1 MLYAAYGSNLHPVR
15 IKQRTPSA
23 QLLGTA
29 AIAHQSL
36 NFHKRGYT
44 DSSGKCNIVPCHNS
58 IVYVAVYDIPLAEMT
73 LLDQHEGAGSGY
85 DRASISV
92 DGFGDCVTYIAAA
105 AHIDEALLPFSWYK
119 ELVLVGCE
127 KLGFPNSYVEAIRA
141 VPIVEDF
148 EGDRYNANMRLVKAC
163 KKWQL

>member
-1 MLYAAYGSNLHPVR
+1 MLYAAYGSNLHPLRVQ
-15 IKQRTPSA
+15 QRTPSA

-44 DSSGKCNIVPCHNS
+44 DFSGKCNMVPCHS
-58 IVYVAVYDIPLAEMT
+58 STVYVAVYDIPLAEMT
-73 LLDQHEGAGSGY
+73 LLDRHEGAGSGY
-85 DRASISV
+85 DRAVISV

-105 AHIDEALLPFSWYK
+105 PHIDEMLFPFSWYK

-127 KLGFPNSYVEAIRA
+127 KLAFPNSYVEAIRA
-141 VPIVEDF
+141 IRAVKDF
-148 EGDRYNANMRLVKAC
+148 EGDRHAVNMRLVKEC

>member
-15 IKQRTPSA
+15 VQQRTPSA

-44 DSSGKCNIVPCHNS
+44 DFSGKCNIVPCHS
-58 IVYVAVYDIPLAEMT
+58 STVYVAVYDIPLAEMT
-73 LLDQHEGAGSGY
+73 LLDRHEGAGSGY
-85 DRASISV
+85 NRALISV

-105 AHIDEALLPFSWYK
+105 AHIDESLSPFSWYK
-119 ELVLVGCE
+119 ELVVVGCE
-127 KLGFPNSYVEAIRA
+127 KLAFPNSYVEAIRA
-141 VPIVEDF
+141 VPEVKDF
-148 EGDRYNANMRLVKAC
+148 EGDRHEVNMRLVETC
-163 KKWQL
+163 KQWQK